1 MELDIQLKPIR
12 YDLTSVY
19 DLAEDSLN
27 QLVEILNSETTWT
40 YDRVYFVFTNECKTQ
55 INFWFELLAYV
66 AQSCPSVTSQQAYSI
81 SVRGESSSAIEAE
94 STRYLAVQT
103 RDPYSYRF

>member
-1 MELDIQLKPIR
+1 MELDIKLQPIR
-12 YDLTSVY
+12 YELTSVY
-19 DLAEDSLN
+19 DLAESNLN
-27 QLVEILNSETTWT
+27 QVVEILNNESTWT
-40 YDRVYFVFTNECKTQ
+40 YDRVYFVFTNECRTQ
-55 INFWFELLAYV
+55 LNFWFELLAYI
-66 AQSCPSVTSQQAYSI
+66 AQSCPAVTSQQAYSI

>member
-1 MELDIQLKPIR
+1 MELDIKLQPIR
-12 YDLTSVY
+12 YELTSVY
-19 DLAEDSLN
+19 DLAESNLN
-27 QLVEILNSETTWT
+27 QVVEILNTQSTWT
-40 YDRVYFVFTNECKTQ
+40 YDRVYFVFTDECRTQ
-55 INFWFELLAYV
+55 LNFWFEFLAYI

-81 SVRGESSSAIEAE
+81 SVRGESSSSIEAE